1 MSLRALVIGY
11 GSIGARH
18 TRILDGMGLAVSVVS
33 RRGEAGGRPV
43 FSSLPQALSAARFDY
58 VVIATETSEHAQALA
73 ILAQAGFDGIVLA
86 EKPLLAAPAPMPPHG
101 FRNAGV
107 GYNLRFHPAAQALR
121 AALAGA
127 SAEIANFQIG
137 QWLEDWRPGRPAAS
151 IYSASAATGGGVLRD
166 LSHEL
171 DMIAWLF
178 GPWKQVAAIG
188 GRLSNV
194 TVDAD
199 DGWGILMSCER
210 CPVVTLNMNCL
221 DRRGRRQITVQSK
234 SRTFHADLVEHSLT
248 CDTEVRKFSVERD
261 HTYAAMHKAM
271 LEASPDVCSIP
282 QGLDTVKL
290 IAAIEK
296 AARDKQW
303 ISNQP

>member
-18 TRILDGMGLAVSVVS
+18 ARILEGMGLAVCVVS

-43 FSSLPQALSAARFDY
+43 FPSLAQGLAAAHFDY
-58 VVIATETSEHAQALA
+58 VVIATETSQHADALDR
-73 ILAQAGFDGIVLA
+73 LAQSGFDGAVLV
-86 EKPLLAAPAPMPPHG
+86 EKPLQAAPAPLPHCR
-101 FRNAGV
+101 FRHAGV
-107 GYNLRFHPAAQALR
+107 GYNLRFHPAVEALR
-121 AALAGA
+121 VALAGG
-127 SAEIANFQIG
+127 SAEIANFHIG
-137 QWLEDWRPGRPAAS
+137 QWLDDWRPGRPAAS
-151 IYSASAATGGGVLRD
+151 VYSASAATGGGVLRD

-178 GPWKQVAAIG
+178 GPWKSVAAIG

-199 DGWGILMSCER
+199 DGWGILLSCER

-221 DRRGRRQITVQSK
+221 DRRGRRQITVQGQ

-248 CDTEVRKFSVERD
+248 CDTEVRNFSVTRD

-271 LEASPDVCSIP
+271 LEASPEVCSIP
-282 QGLDTVKL
+282 EGLDTVKL
-290 IAAIEK
+290 IAAIEQ

-303 ISNQP
+303 ISNQS